1 MDFRQSFQ
9 QNNRSDAPAAPATQ
23 AAAANDFAAK
33 KATKS
38 ARPLGM
44 NILNII
50 VMVGAALL
58 IGLTAF
64 AFAFNK
70 PADEQKYV
78 DTSLY
83 QAVFLNNGQV
93 YFGKVDALNS
103 RYIDLSDVYY
113 LTQAQATAAN
123 AQASSDYTLVKLG
136 CQQIHYPEDQMLIS
150 RDQVTFW
157 ENLSKDGK
165 VAKSI
170 ADFKKQNANGE
181 NCKEVS
187 NTTQSTTAPTQS
199 TGGATQSTTPTT
211 NSTTNTNT
219 TNTTNPATNR

>member
-9 QNNRSDAPAAPATQ
+9 QTNRSDAPVAPAASGSG
-23 AAAANDFAAK
+23 AAS
-33 KATKS
+33 KS
-38 ARPLGM
+38 SKSGARPSG
-44 NILNII
+44 LNVLNVV

-58 IGLTAF
+58 VVLTAF
-64 AFAFNK
+64 AFVFNK
-70 PADEQKYV
+70 PANEQKYV

-93 YFGKVDALNS
+93 YFGKVDTLNS
-103 RYIDLSDVYY
+103 NYIDMKDVYY
-113 LTQAQATAAN
+113 LTQSTTAN
-123 AQASSDYTLVKLG
+123 AQQSSDYTLIKLG

-165 VAKSI
+165 VTKSI
-170 ADFKKQNANGE
+170 ADFKKQNPNGE

-187 NTTQSTTAPTQS
+187 NETQSTTAPTQS

-219 TNTTNPATNR
+219 NTNTTNTNTTNR

>member
-9 QNNRSDAPAAPATQ
+9 QSNRGDAQAPAA
-23 AAAANDFAAK
+23 AAGNESVAK
-33 KATKS
+33 KVVNGVS
-38 ARPLGM
+38 RPSGLG
-44 NILNII
+44 ILNL
-50 VMVGAALL
+50 VVLVGALLL
-58 IGLTAF
+58 IGLSAF
-64 AFAFNK
+64 AFLANK
-70 PADEQKYV
+70 PANEQKYV
-78 DTSLY
+78 NNDQY

-113 LTQAQATAAN
+113 LTQSATTGTQ
-123 AQASSDYTLVKLG
+123 QASSDYTLVKLG
-136 CQQIHYPEDQMLIS
+136 CQQIHYPDDQMLIS

-157 ENLSKDGK
+157 ENLSKTGK

-170 ADFKKQNANGE
+170 ADFKKQNPNGE

-199 TGGATQSTTPTT
+199 TGGATQTTTPTT
-211 NSTTNTNT
+211 NSTTNTT
-219 TNTTNPATNR
+219 TR

>member
-9 QNNRSDAPAAPATQ
+9 QTNRSDAPAAPA
-23 AAAANDFAAK
+23 AAGNEPAGK
-33 KATKS
+33 KGKNNAG
-38 ARPLGM
+38 RPSWM
-44 NILNII
+44 SVLNIV

-58 IGLTAF
+58 IGLTVF
-64 AFAFNK
+64 AFVFNK
-70 PADEQKYV
+70 PASEEKYV
-78 DTSLY
+78 DDELY

-93 YFGKVDALNS
+93 YFGKVEALNS
-103 RYIDLSDVYY
+103 RYIDLNDVYY
-113 LTQAQATAAN
+113 LTQATTTN

-165 VAKSI
+165 VTKSI
-170 ADFKKQNANGE
+170 AEFKKQNPNNE

-187 NTTQSTTAPTQS
+187 NETQSTTAPTQS

-219 TNTTNPATNR
+219 NSSTR